1 MPRLKIEEHNC
12 ATELKS
18 VLDRVMQENYMIKG
32 DKQALLDENSRLLQL
47 VENTAE
53 KIENMEALIE
63 A

>member
-1 MPRLKIEEHNC
+1 
-12 ATELKS
+12 
-18 VLDRVMQENYMIKG
+18 MQENDTVKR
-32 DKQALLDENSRLLQL
+32 DKQQLVDENSRLLQL